1 MLSMINI
8 MFINTYSFVSDVWQL
23 RDETSNFEQKHDTEL
38 IKEAKR
44 YRVLKQKERTK
55 EKYN

>member
-1 MLSMINI
+1 

-23 RDETSNFEQKHDTEL
+23 RDETSNFEQKHDAEL

-44 YRVLKQKERTK
+44 YRVLNKNALKESTF
-55 EKYN
+55 EGL